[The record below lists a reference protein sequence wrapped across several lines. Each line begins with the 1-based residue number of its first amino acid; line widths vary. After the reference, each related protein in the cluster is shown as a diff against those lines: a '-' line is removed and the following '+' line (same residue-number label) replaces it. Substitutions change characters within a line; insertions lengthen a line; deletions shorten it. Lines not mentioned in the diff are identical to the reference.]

1 MARDGLEV
9 RVSIERLLLALLI
22 VIVPLSII
30 GLIIAETSS
39 RSLDRS
45 VGADF
50 KTIAQLYS
58 QDVSQSIRSR
68 LSDVTAIASD
78 PTILHAVSAGGSSSG
93 HNAADSES
101 AGIASGVLNNNASQF
116 LKQRRASEPQYLS
129 IVVTNSNGQVV
140 AASQPGVRP
149 SYAQDAAWQAAYN
162 NGQGATQI
170 SNVIDDEFTK
180 SYYVN
185 VDEPIRDT
193 SSGATAGVVRAAVSI
208 SDVLTRFRDTQV
220 GNGATLELV
229 SDDGTVISSRNI
241 DVFSNVKSPR
251 FDAVHDA
258 LLGLHVGQSGW
269 VRASLRNGPWILGF
283 AATTLKQR
291 FPNLGWIVIVSQDE
305 RQAAAPVL
313 GLIRFALIMV
323 VLAGFMLTL
332 LCVYY
337 YLHRSER
344 LAHIKEEEGARGDR
358 YRSATA

>member
-1 MARDGLEV
+1 MPREGLEV
-9 RVSIERLLLALLI
+9 RVSIERLLLALI
-22 VIVPLSII
+22 VVIVPLSIL
-30 GLIIAETSS
+30 GLIFAETSS
-39 RSLDRS
+39 RALDRS

-58 QDVSQSIRSR
+58 QEASQAVRDR
-68 LSDVTAIASD
+68 LNDVTTIASD
-78 PTILHAVSAGGSSSG
+78 PTILHAVSGGGSSAG
-93 HNAADSES
+93 HNAENSEA
-101 AGIASGVLNNNASQF
+101 AGLPSGVLNNNASQF
-116 LKQRRASEPQYLS
+116 LKQRRATEPQYLS

-185 VDEPIRDT
+185 VDEPVRDP
-193 SSGATAGVVRAAVSI
+193 SSGATVGVVRAAVSI

-229 SDDGTVISSRNI
+229 NDDGTVISSRNV
-241 DVFSNVKSPR
+241 DVFSNVKSRR
-251 FDAVHDA
+251 FDPVHDA
-258 LLGLHVGQSGW
+258 LLGAHAGQSGW
-269 VRASLRNGPWILGF
+269 VRAGLPDGPWVIGF
-283 AATTLKQR
+283 APTSLKQR
-291 FPNLGWIVIVSQDE
+291 FPNLGWIVLVSQEE
-305 RQAAAPVL
+305 RLAAAPVL

-323 VLAGFMLTL
+323 VLACFMLTL

-337 YLHRSER
+337 FLHRSER
-344 LAHIKEEEGARGDR
+344 LSDIKGEEGAR
-358 YRSATA
+358 YRSATI